1 MQFWK
6 RVWKPIWKLI
16 DYLPVNFNDEE
27 KDQYD
32 SDVDRLSLLRRLPDV
47 VDKDKKPVQPDIW
60 WHEVFSKND
69 LTKLQEVISLGLSLF
84 TGPIVEGTFSE
95 VQNIVTDKRN
105 CLQDRS
111 VSVILSVILSVRS
124 AVKADGRSLEA
135 MFPVGP
141 DASIN
146 PKMVRAIR
154 YAYKTYND
162 RRRRERCQI

>member
-1 MQFWK
+1 M
-6 RVWKPIWKLI
+6 
-16 DYLPVNFNDEE
+16 
-27 KDQYD
+27 
-32 SDVDRLSLLRRLPDV
+32 DRLSLLPRLPDV

-69 LTKLQEVISLGLSLF
+69 LPKLQEVISLGLSLF

-111 VSVILSVILSVRS
+111 VSAILSVRS

-154 YAYKTYND
+154 YAYKTWLD
-162 RRRRERCQI
+162 REGDDKDAKSENLYMACPTKRKALEDLKESYKKAKLT